1 MRFFNKFKEKKNIVS
16 ILVLL
21 ITGLFLLT
29 GCNIDD
35 AKYETSRDEIIQS
48 PNGKYSI
55 TLRYDYVS
63 RPYIFK
69 DNKLIFETHEPGY
82 NETVYFKVK
91 WESENK
97 ILLYNDS
104 GSKEKYKN
112 DKYYITID

>member
-1 MRFFNKFKEKKNIVS
+1 MKKIIYIVL

-21 ITGLFLLT
+21 ISGLFLLT
-29 GCNIDD
+29 RCNNEKV
-35 AKYETSRDEIIQS
+35 KYETSRDEILQS

-55 TLRYDYVS
+55 TLRYDNVS

-69 DNKLIFETHEPGY
+69 DNKLIFETNKPGF

-97 ILLYNDS
+97 ILLYIDMDS
-104 GSKEKYKN
+104 EKYKN
-112 DKYYITID
+112 DKYYISID